1 MGFPGLGK
9 NQFKAIVGPL
19 MLDTSH
25 SSPVPGEPAPPRI
38 LKKFAYLLSANW
50 IREALQAVFLI
61 YLARVSSTTYG
72 EFMLAIGL
80 GSILMLVAEFGLN
93 LPLVSLLTQKD
104 GDPDAAL
111 SRVSFLKGV
120 LLVLTLV
127 GVWGFMEWQDYSRSL
142 KHVMFML
149 SAGVGLEALSNSF
162 FVALQV
168 RGRQDLQGK
177 IKALAAGLGFGY
189 GLIALAMGA
198 SPLMV
203 AAFKP
208 IESLVNLGGS
218 LVLVCSRGRFRFKW
232 PSLGRL
238 GSTLR
243 LGLVFALIEV
253 SAIIYNKA
261 NLFFLQ
267 KYAGAPGV
275 AQYSVTWQTVDGIS
289 GLVSNLLLQ
298 SILFPLFVQLWE
310 EDRVRVSQLA
320 QNTARWLLALALLV
334 MFVLVIESDRII
346 TLVYGP
352 NYSEAIWLQKCL
364 AVTVVFAF
372 MHNLAAFLMISMRL
386 QRLLLIFYLGGLG
399 FNLLWCS
406 LVIPRWPL
414 MGAALA
420 MVLTKGGVAFLT
432 VSFCQR
438 RLGLMLRRPL
448 LQLGLTVLLGALFY
462 LLGHGRLPR
471 EAAELLAM
479 APTLFLAGRWW
490 VRKRGKPWK

>member
-1 MGFPGLGK
+1 M
-9 NQFKAIVGPL
+9 I
-19 MLDTSH
+19 LDSSH
-25 SSPVPGEPAPPRI
+25 SPPGPGEATPPRI
-38 LKKFAYLLSANW
+38 LQKFAYLLSARW
-50 IREALQAVFLI
+50 VREALQTVFLI
-61 YLARVSSTTYG
+61 YLARISSTTYG

-80 GSILMLVAEFGLN
+80 GGILVLVAEFGLN
-93 LPLVSLLTQKD
+93 LPLVSLLGQKD
-104 GDPDAAL
+104 GDSDAAL
-111 SRVSFLKGV
+111 TQVSLLKAG
-120 LLVLTLV
+120 LLVLALV
-127 GVWGFMEWQDYSRSL
+127 GVLGFMEWQDYSLPL
-142 KHVMFML
+142 KRLMFVL

-189 GLIALAMGA
+189 GLIALALGA
-198 SPLMV
+198 APLV
-203 AAFKP
+203 IAAFKL
-208 IESLVNLGGS
+208 IESLVNLAGS
-218 LVLVCSRGRFRFKW
+218 FFLVRSRAHFRFKW

-238 GSTLR
+238 GSTLK

-253 SAIIYNKA
+253 SAILYNKA

-267 KYAGAPGV
+267 KYAGPDGV

-310 EDRVRVSQLA
+310 VDRAKVSHLA
-320 QNTARWLLALALLV
+320 QNTARWLLAAAMAV
-334 MFVLVIESDRII
+334 MFVLFIESDRII

-352 NYSEAIWLQKCL
+352 NYPDAIWLQQLL

-372 MHNLAAFLMISMRL
+372 MHNLAAFLMISMGL
-386 QRLLLIFYLGGLG
+386 QRLLLFFYLGGLA
-399 FNLLWCS
+399 FNLVWCS
-406 LVIPRWPL
+406 LVMPRNPL

-438 RLGLMLRRPL
+438 RLGLILGRPL
-448 LQLGLTVLLGALFY
+448 LQLALAVLAGALLY
-462 LLGHGRLPR
+462 LMGHGRLPR
-471 EAAELLAM
+471 EAAEALAL
-479 APTLFLAGRWW
+479 APTLLLAGRWW
-490 VRKRGKPWK
+490 LRRGELP